1 MVYKIS
7 DIPGY
12 KELINDEK
20 NEQTKALKLNK
31 IIYSTKNNTYKVIR
45 YDKNFLSFDTI
56 PIIGL
61 LRSVILNSDNRV
73 ISFAP
78 PKSIPIDTFIQN
90 NENMENIIAEEFI
103 EGTMINVFWDETSG
117 LSGCWEIATRNTVGG
132 DSSFYKSSFSKIS
145 KISKSFRDMFLEA
158 VKENELDINTLNQ
171 RFCYSFVLQH
181 PDNRI
186 VVPFK
191 KPQLYLVEVYEI
203 VNTENGTVNVFPIPI
218 QMYIGNGM
226 FSKVKEQLNLNNTSI
241 KFPTIYKDW
250 TDYNDL
256 RAKYA
261 SMNTPYEILGVV
273 LRNTSTLSRSKI
285 RNPVYENVRQMRG
298 NQPKL
303 QYQYLSLRQQG
314 KVGEFLNF
322 YPENKHEFSFFRDNL
337 HNFTLTL
344 FQNYISCYINKER
357 PLKEFPDQYRTHM
370 FHIHKNYID
379 ELKPKN
385 EYVNKTVVINYV
397 NNMHPSLQMYSL
409 NHHMRKRHIDFVKTI

>member
-1 MVYKIS
+1 
-7 DIPGY
+7 
-12 KELINDEK
+12 
-20 NEQTKALKLNK
+20 
-31 IIYSTKNNTYKVIR
+31 
-45 YDKNFLSFDTI
+45 
-56 PIIGL
+56 
-61 LRSVILNSDNRV
+61 
-73 ISFAP
+73 
-78 PKSIPIDTFIQN
+78 
-90 NENMENIIAEEFI
+90 
-103 EGTMINVFWDETSG
+103 
-117 LSGCWEIATRNTVGG
+117 
-132 DSSFYKSSFSKIS
+132 
-145 KISKSFRDMFLEA
+145 
-158 VKENELDINTLNQ
+158 
-171 RFCYSFVLQH
+171 
-181 PDNRI
+181 
-186 VVPFK
+186 
-191 KPQLYLVEVYEI
+191 
-203 VNTENGTVNVFPIPI
+203 
-218 QMYIGNGM
+218 M

-261 SMNTPYEILGVV
+261 SMNTSYEILGVV
-273 LRNTSTLSRSKI
+273 LRNTYTLSRSKI
-285 RNPVYENVRQMRG
+285 RNPVYENVRQLRG

-385 EYVNKTVVINYV
+385 EYVNKSVVINYV